1 MIKKSDSSSIK
12 SDIIIGI
19 IIAFISIPI
28 SMGYSQIAGMP
39 VIYGLYG
46 SILPIVVFGLLT
58 SSPQFVFGVDAA
70 PCAVVG
76 GLLSSLGIAAFSK
89 DAISLVPLVTLC
101 AATWLLLFYLMKA
114 GKYVNYISDA
124 VMGGF
129 ITGIGLTI
137 ILMQIPKLFGGQ
149 ASHGELFRLIS
160 SINAQYVSSF
170 NAPSLFLGVASIILI
185 QAARKINPRI
195 PMSVIVMVL
204 GTALGLFVDFEKY
217 GIALLP
223 HVESGLPHPVLPS
236 FSMLIRHPEA
246 VVLYG
251 FVVAVIIF
259 SETLLATNSLAQK
272 RGYKVDNNRELLAYS
287 MGNFAAAVFGCT
299 PINGS
304 VSRSTIAD
312 QYGVKSQVMSFS
324 AGITMLVILLFATPL
339 IEFMPV
345 SVLTAIVI
353 SALMN
358 ILELEMAGRLYRTDK
373 FEFLVFVFAFL
384 GVVLFGT
391 IYGVLI
397 GVLLSFTVVVM
408 RASNPPMYEIGCIP
422 GQYGF
427 YSLTRTRNA
436 RRIKGVLM
444 FNFSGPLFFAN
455 IEAFTKNLEDALR
468 ENTEHI
474 IIDSTGITSIDMSA
488 ARRLKALHEKYRKK
502 GIDFVL
508 AGHPGT
514 VNDQLRRYSA
524 EVLIRENAVK
534 RTRTLALKDMGIT
547 EPYELDIEEGYN
559 LERKILSEND
569 RIEDFE
575 WMYGTDADR
584 KMEEIASAVAREVI
598 RKDRFD
604 DEEVLRQE
612 ERISEGHWSSLY
624 ENEILDMLDTR
635 LASMSDGSFDFER
648 IELEIDRRRHE
659 VEEELKLTDPE
670 ALDRSRIRREEIM
683 SDYRKADPG
692 GYRRLERNRR
702 HMYDEPDYSP
712 GSRDT
717 NRFSPDE
724 RNTARIRRKIIRKK

>member
-46 SILPIVVFGLLT
+46 SILPIVIFGLLT

-101 AATWLLLFYLMKA
+101 AAAWLLLFYLMKA

-149 ASHGELFRLIS
+149 ASNGELFRLIS
-160 SINAQYVSSF
+160 NINAQYISSF
-170 NAPSLFLGVASIILI
+170 NAPSFFLGVASIILI

-195 PMSVIVMVL
+195 PMSVIIMVL

-223 HVESGLPHPVLPS
+223 HVESGLPHPVTPS
-236 FSMLIRHPEA
+236 FSMISRHPEA
-246 VVLYG
+246 IVLYG

-312 QYGVKSQVMSFS
+312 QYGVKSQVMSVS

-358 ILELEMAGRLYRTDK
+358 ILELDMAGRLYRTDK
-373 FEFLVFVFAFL
+373 FEFLVFVFALL

-397 GVLLSFTVVVM
+397 GVLLSFVVVIM
-408 RASNPPMYEIGCIP
+408 RESNPPMYEIGCIP

-427 YSLTRTRNA
+427 YSLTRNRNA
-436 RRIKGVLM
+436 RRIKNVLI
-444 FNFSGPLFFAN
+444 FHFSGPLFFAN
-455 IEAFTKNLEDALR
+455 INLFMENLEKAVRKD
-468 ENTEHI
+468 TKHI
-474 IIDSTGITSIDMSA
+474 IVDATGITNIDITA
-488 ARRLKALHEKYRKK
+488 AKK
-502 GIDFVL
+502 LRMIYENYKDRGIDFVL
-508 AGHPGT
+508 AGHPCT
-514 VNDQLRRYSA
+514 VNDQMRRYS
-524 EVLIRENAVK
+524 EDVLIRENAVK

-584 KMEEIASAVAREVI
+584 MMEEIASAVAREVI

-624 ENEILDMLDTR
+624 ENQILDMLDTR